1 MRGSQIDDVRIGW
14 PKSGLGPPILFTNI
28 EIRRMLRLAGTR
40 ESDVFY
46 DLGCGWAQNLLVAAS
61 EFGVKKCVGIERDE
75 RRHLKARR
83 RVRAR
88 SLSHRIKIIR
98 GNFEDLVDGDLD
110 EGSIEEA
117 TILFYGLSTSA
128 ELLDRLSERMRS
140 GCRLVYYYNTLF
152 PEIKGDRS
160 DFPFYVSIFP
170 FKRPVSELDWLNS
183 IIQKKASSLI
193 PGGVP
198 STDELWEELTH
209 DYDYLGLRGD
219 ARKYRERLRRSLRL
233 MNP

>member
-1 MRGSQIDDVRIGW
+1 
-14 PKSGLGPPILFTNI
+14 
-28 EIRRMLRLAGTR
+28 
-40 ESDVFY
+40 
-46 DLGCGWAQNLLVAAS
+46 
-61 EFGVKKCVGIERDE
+61 
-75 RRHLKARR
+75 
-83 RVRAR
+83 
-88 SLSHRIKIIR
+88 
-98 GNFEDLVDGDLD
+98 
-110 EGSIEEA
+110 
-117 TILFYGLSTSA
+117 
-128 ELLDRLSERMRS
+128 
-140 GCRLVYYYNTLF
+140 VYYYNTLF

-193 PGGVP
+193 PGAVP